1 MTTQEYESTIESLQQ
16 ELKTMREERDSLKKK
31 LEDLGNG
38 DVDEEVRKYLESKNK
53 QDQEDQKR
61 IEAVKQSLRQEDFVW
76 VL

>member
-1 MTTQEYESTIESLQQ
+1 MTTQEYESTIESLQH

-31 LEDLGNG
+31 LEDLENG

-61 IEAVKQSLRQEDFVW
+61 IEAVKQSLR
-76 VL
+76 

>member
-61 IEAVKQSLRQEDFVW
+61 IEAVKQSLR
-76 VL
+76 

>member
-61 IEAVKQSLRQEDFVW
+61 MKEN
-76 VL
+76 

>member
-53 QDQEDQKR
+53 QDQEDHKH
-61 IEAVKQSLRQEDFVW
+61 IEAVKQSLR
-76 VL
+76 

>member
-1 MTTQEYESTIESLQQ
+1 MTTQEYESTIESLRQ

-31 LEDLGNG
+31 LEDLENG

-61 IEAVKQSLRQEDFVW
+61 IEAVKQSLR
-76 VL
+76 

>member
-1 MTTQEYESTIESLQQ
+1 
-16 ELKTMREERDSLKKK
+16 MREERDSLKKK

-61 IEAVKQSLRQEDFVW
+61 IEAVKQSLR
-76 VL
+76 